1 MYSPQPPTVTTRITC
16 TTPGGEMEKNV
27 WKTKAPCQHQ
37 DPRLWDLDSQAWRGH
52 PLEGKPRGVRAA
64 AICNGC
70 PVIREC
76 AKFALDIKPRMI
88 GVVLAG
94 VDIPVQGGVKAREA
108 KKQLREI
115 AYGKTT

>member
-1 MYSPQPPTVTTRITC
+1 MHSPQSPSPTTRITPA
-16 TTPGGEMEKNV
+16 TPRGKIGKIGLEG
-27 WKTKAPCQHQ
+27 KAPCQHQ
-37 DPRLWDLDSQAWRGH
+37 DPRLWDLDSAAWRGH

-70 PVIREC
+70 PMIREC

-94 VDIPVQGGVKAREA
+94 VDIPVQGGAKAREA

-115 AYGKTT
+115 AYGETT

>member
-1 MYSPQPPTVTTRITC
+1 MHLPQPPTS
-16 TTPGGEMEKNV
+16 TPVSPSLPPGEKSEKSV
-27 WKTKAPCQHQ
+27 WREKAPCQHQ
-37 DPRLWDLDSQAWRGH
+37 DPRLWDLDSGAWRGH

-76 AKFALDIKPRMI
+76 ARFALDIKPRMI

-94 VDIPVQGGVKAREA
+94 VDIPVQGGTKAREA
-108 KKQLREI
+108 KKQLRRI
-115 AYGKTT
+115 AYGETT

>member
-1 MYSPQPPTVTTRITC
+1 MHSPQSPSPTTRITPA
-16 TTPGGEMEKNV
+16 TPRGKSVKSV
-27 WKTKAPCQHQ
+27 WREKAPCQHQ
-37 DPRLWDLDSQAWRGH
+37 DPRLWDLDSAAWRGH

-70 PVIREC
+70 PMIREC

-94 VDIPVQGGVKAREA
+94 VDIPVQGGAKAREA

-115 AYGKTT
+115 AYGETT